1 MSTGRITSRRGRP
14 KKLDQKAIENIL
26 CATQRSSSLSWD
38 ELFNHLGIENVHFQ
52 TVRNCLVNEGY
63 CKSLDCQQLWLTLEA
78 RHARLEFAA
87 SYKDWR
93 TEWRSVLFAAIA
105 KFGLSPNGQPRADV
119 SKDQQRCIHCQQD
132 KKGGS
137 SYGLQFWV
145 AVGFNQRDPLLF
157 PAENDPSNP
166 LSAGALALDQSFGE
180 SAANKSYLLL
190 EGNFTQATTNREK
203 LAVPKLGKRDYEII
217 HFPPCS
223 YDLNVAQDVLL
234 FLKKRIQKARFSD
247 LDDLKSGILKEW
259 DYVSVRRVNKLVNS
273 MPTRLADVVK
283 RDGRAI

>member
-14 KKLDQKAIENIL
+14 KKLDQKTIENIL
-26 CATQRSSSLSWD
+26 CATQSSSSLSWD

-217 HFPPCS
+217 HSPPCS

-234 FLKKRIQKARFSD
+234 FLKKRIQKARFGD
-247 LDDLKSGILKEW
+247 LI
-259 DYVSVRRVNKLVNS
+259 SVRRVNKLVNS
-273 MPTRLADVVK
+273 LPTRLADVVK